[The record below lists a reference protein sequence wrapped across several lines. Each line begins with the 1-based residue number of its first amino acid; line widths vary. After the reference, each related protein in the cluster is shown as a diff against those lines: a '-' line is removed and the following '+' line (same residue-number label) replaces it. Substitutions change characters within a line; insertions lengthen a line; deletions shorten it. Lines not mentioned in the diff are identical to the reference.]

1 LPAKVSEG
9 TIRKY
14 RGLGKDVGLSE
25 VDFAGGASSMTV
37 RLDYDKG
44 ELVITQ

>member
-1 LPAKVSEG
+1 MPINVSKG
-9 TIRKY
+9 RRRKY
-14 RGLGKDVGLSE
+14 EGLGKDVGLSE